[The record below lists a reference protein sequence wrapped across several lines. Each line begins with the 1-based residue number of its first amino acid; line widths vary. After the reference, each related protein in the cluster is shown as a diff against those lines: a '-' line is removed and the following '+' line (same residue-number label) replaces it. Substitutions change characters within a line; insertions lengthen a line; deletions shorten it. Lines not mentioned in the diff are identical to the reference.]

1 MARSLLERTP
11 ATPSVASPLSQISSR
26 SLWPFGL
33 LALLTLVA
41 LIAAYS
47 IRPSVSIDIG
57 DYYDSAFVENF
68 HGREVDT
75 TGVGPEYTWPSDS
88 RTLTIPGGHQGL
100 WVATLHAS
108 DGLGDSALDDVA
120 VSVNGSRAN
129 IPRRPPRQLV
139 AFIPPEAASGEQIT
153 IDLVPPIE
161 GNPPVA
167 TGLVKS
173 VTLSPARTYRWT
185 RDESVLHLPGLGG
198 GDWRLDMT
206 VVTANPANKAIN
218 ARISANDTPIVTL
231 PEGLSDRRIGLLIP
245 AEAMMSG
252 DLDLIISTDPFTTS
266 FDPRPLGIFISDVSL
281 QPAGNGSLIPP
292 LANTLWALVIV
303 LGVYFCLS
311 RIGDSA
317 WLGLIGA
324 LAVLGLGTW
333 ALIVYRFPSSFMLP
347 RLGGL
352 VLWSIVALLLLE
364 RVLKWLLP
372 AEEYVEPSTQK
383 TVNNPIL
390 AWAYRLNITQ
400 VLLLIFVISY
410 WIKAGGML
418 YPYFIGIDVAWHMD
432 RVLWLLNGR
441 FLELYGTNSPLNES
455 TMPLAEWGNTKPVI
469 PYSPYFHIFAIAYT
483 ILPFPLSLTAN
494 MVSAFIDSLRILLI
508 ALMAVYGGL
517 GKRTALFGGLLYAVL
532 PAMYLLHS
540 WGNVP
545 TTTGLWWTLAS
556 STFLVVFWQRLGER
570 WALIC
575 LTILMLLSM
584 LVYTVAAFFMAIFM
598 VFFSIGIWFWGR
610 ELRAGLKPL
619 WIATLS
625 AFGIALIIYY
635 GQYIPPIIERTI
647 PYFIQSFT
655 SSNESIGKASDT
667 WGAYIARHTR
677 LWNYGFVAPLIFSA
691 LYFVLNKPIDRALAP
706 LAPLPNRELGFRL
719 VTIMIGAWCAIMVL
733 FIPLAYKVSMVDKH
747 FFIAVPFM
755 MLASGAVLTWLTQ
768 RSWLWRGAALVLYV
782 YLAASA
788 IDLWLTRIAIVRQ

>member
-1 MARSLLERTP
+1 MARSLLERKP
-11 ATPSVASPLSQISSR
+11 ATPSVVSPLSHISPR
-26 SLWPFGL
+26 SPWVFGF

-47 IRPSVSIDIG
+47 VRPSVSIDIG

-75 TGVGPEYTWPSDS
+75 TGSGPEYPWPAES
-88 RTLTIPGGHQGL
+88 RTLTIPGGHEGL

-108 DGLGDSALDDVA
+108 DGLDDSVLDDVA
-120 VSVNGSRAN
+120 VSINGSRAN

-139 AFIPPEAASGEQIT
+139 AFVTPEAASGNEIR

-161 GNPPVA
+161 GDPAVA

-173 VTLSPARTYRWT
+173 VSLSPARTYRWT
-185 RDESVLHLPGLGG
+185 RGESMLHLPGLGG

-206 VVTANPANKAIN
+206 VVTANPANKALN
-218 ARISANDTPIVTL
+218 ARISANDTQIASL
-231 PEGLSDRRIGLLIP
+231 PDGMSDRRIGLLIP
-245 AEAMMSG
+245 ASAVASG
-252 DLDLIISTDPFTTS
+252 DLDLIISTDPFTTT
-266 FDPRPLGIFISDVSL
+266 FDPRQLGIFISDMSL
-281 QPAGNGSLIPP
+281 QPAGSGSLIPP

-311 RIGDSA
+311 RLGNSA
-317 WLGLIGA
+317 WPGLIGA

-333 ALIVYRFPSSFMLP
+333 ALVSYRFPSSFMLP

-352 VLWSIVALLLLE
+352 VIWSVLVLLLLE
-364 RVLKWLLP
+364 RALAWLLP
-372 AEEYVEPSTQK
+372 ADEFVEPSAPSTPS
-383 TVNNPIL
+383 NPIL
-390 AWAYRLNITQ
+390 AWAYRLSLTQ
-400 VLLLIFVISY
+400 VLLFIFLISY
-410 WIKAGGML
+410 WVKAGGML

-441 FLELYGTNSPLNES
+441 FLELYGINSPLNES

-469 PYSPYFHIFAIAYT
+469 PYSPYFHIFSVAYT
-483 ILPFPLSLTAN
+483 VLPFSLSTTAN
-494 MVSAFIDSLRILLI
+494 MVSAFIDSLRIILI

-545 TTTGLWWTLAS
+545 TTTGLWWTLATA
-556 STFLVVFWQRLGER
+556 TFMVVFWQRLGER
-570 WALIC
+570 WALIS
-575 LTILMLLSM
+575 LAILMLLSM
-584 LVYTVAAFFMAIFM
+584 LVYTVAAFFMGIFM
-598 VFFSIGIWFWGR
+598 VFFTIGIWFWGK
-610 ELRAGLKPL
+610 ELRSGLKPL
-619 WIATLS
+619 WIATMI
-625 AFGIALIIYY
+625 AFAVSLLVYY

-647 PYFIQSFT
+647 PYFMQSFT

-667 WGAYIARHTR
+667 WSAYFARHTR

-691 LYFVLNKPIDRALAP
+691 LYFALNKPIDRALAP
-706 LAPLPNRELGFRL
+706 LAPIPNRESGFRL
-719 VTIMIGAWCAIMVL
+719 ITIMIGAWCALMVL